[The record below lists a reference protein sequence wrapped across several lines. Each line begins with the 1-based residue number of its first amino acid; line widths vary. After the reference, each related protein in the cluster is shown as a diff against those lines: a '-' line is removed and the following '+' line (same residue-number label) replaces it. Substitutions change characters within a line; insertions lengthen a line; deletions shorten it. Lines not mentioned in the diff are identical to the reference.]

1 MSQSTSG
8 PARIRPLDPVT
19 VSQIAAGEVVE
30 RPASVLRELLDNALD
45 SGASRI
51 GIEVEQ
57 GGIDRI
63 LVVDNGSGI
72 LPDDLP
78 LALASHATSKLQN
91 AGELEHITSM
101 GFRGEA
107 LASIASV
114 SRLSL
119 ESHPPGKEVGGR
131 IRCEGGQV
139 SPVEPWAGSTG
150 TRVEVRHLFYNAPV
164 RRRFLKS
171 QAAEMA
177 QLNEVFNRF
186 ALAIAALPDN
196 KRPHLSYKNGKK
208 TLHEIPGDLPL
219 LDRVSKLFGQ
229 EVANQLHAVDA
240 KRGPARLTG
249 LIADPSIERATA
261 RMQYLFL
268 NGRFLKDR
276 SLTHA
281 VQEAYR
287 GLIMVGRQPVVF
299 LHLEIPPEEVD
310 VNVHPAKAEVRF
322 RDASAVHHLVFRSL
336 RDRLDRENLT
346 SRLTLPK
353 HNPFA
358 PATPFT
364 LTAAPQ
370 PAPKLPF
377 PEGPRTFTA
386 IPNTGTQS
394 ASSLFPTIE
403 HQKNPPLTPQPST
416 IPPTHQAPPHSSA
429 APANPPEIHRENSAQ
444 AHEPAPA
451 PRLPSQT
458 IANSDTSQILQIYN
472 TFLLAETEDGL
483 LVIDQHALHERVLYE
498 QIKRRLLTGSLPTQR
513 LLLPELVELSAEQAG
528 AVEQYKD
535 ALLELG
541 FDLAPFGGPTW
552 AIHSYPAI
560 LEKKPIA
567 PCLLSAVQQITS
579 KSQPP
584 SREQLLQEVMS
595 LMACHAAVR
604 AGDRLTPE
612 SMEALLEMRHLARDT
627 HHCPHGRPTALVFSK
642 QELERQFG
650 RI

>member
-1 MSQSTSG
+1 MSDAISQG

-45 SGASRI
+45 SGATRI
-51 GIEVEQ
+51 SIEVDQ

-63 LVVDNGSGI
+63 LVVDNGTGI
-72 LPDDLP
+72 LPDDLT
-78 LALASHATSKLQN
+78 LALSSHATSKLHN

-119 ESHPPGKEVGGR
+119 ESHPPGRDVGGR
-131 IRCEGGQV
+131 IRCEGGQA
-139 SPVEPWAGSTG
+139 SEIEPWGGAPG

-186 ALAIAALPDN
+186 ALAIAAIPPER
-196 KRPHLSYKNGKK
+196 RPHLSYKSGKK

-219 LDRVSKLFGQ
+219 LDRVSRLFGQ
-229 EVANQLHAVDA
+229 DVANQLHAVETR
-240 KRGPARLTG
+240 RGAASLTG

-299 LHLEIPPEEVD
+299 LHLEIPPEDVD

-322 RDASAVHHLVFRSL
+322 RDASAVHHLIFRSL

-346 SRLTLPK
+346 SRLVVPK
-353 HNPFA
+353 QNPFA
-358 PATPFT
+358 PTGAFT
-364 LTAAPQ
+364 LQ
-370 PAPKLPF
+370 P
-377 PEGPRTFTA
+377 
-386 IPNTGTQS
+386 
-394 ASSLFPTIE
+394 
-403 HQKNPPLTPQPST
+403 PPP
-416 IPPTHQAPPHSSA
+416 
-429 APANPPEIHRENSAQ
+429 
-444 AHEPAPA
+444 PA
-451 PRLPSQT
+451 PRLPFPETPRHFPAEPPRPDGPKIDAETHLPKPAPQPSIPAATTNPDPSNPAPVAPALLQST
-458 IANSDTSQILQIYN
+458 EAPTTARSKEAPTLPPSRQPDTAHPESSQILQIYN
-472 TFLLAETEDGL
+472 SFLLAETEEGL
-483 LVIDQHALHERVLYE
+483 LVIDQHALHERVIFE
-498 QIKRRLLTGSLPTQR
+498 QIKRRLLTGKLSTQR

-528 AVEQYKD
+528 AVEQHKE

-541 FDLAPFGGPTW
+541 FELAPFGGSTW
-552 AIHSYPAI
+552 AIQSYPAI
-560 LEKKPIA
+560 LEKRPIV

-579 KSQPP
+579 KAQPP

-604 AGDRLTPE
+604 AGERLTPE
-612 SMEALLEMRHLARDT
+612 LMEALLEMRHLAKDT

-650 RI
+650 RIG

>member
-1 MSQSTSG
+1 MSLSQTVA
-8 PARIRPLDPVT
+8 PARIQPLDPVT

-45 SGASRI
+45 SGANRI
-51 GIEVEQ
+51 SIEVDQ

-63 LVVDNGSGI
+63 LVVDNGVGI
-72 LPDDLP
+72 LAEDLP
-78 LALASHATSKLQN
+78 LALASHATSKLHN

-119 ESHPPGKEVGGR
+119 ESHPPGKEIGGR
-131 IRCEGGQV
+131 IRSEGGQI
-139 SPVEPWAGSTG
+139 SEVEPWAGSPG
-150 TRVEVRHLFYNAPV
+150 TRVEVRHLFFNAPV

-171 QAAEMA
+171 QGAEMA

-186 ALAIAALPDN
+186 ALAIAALPAE
-196 KRPHLSYKNGKK
+196 KRPHLSYKSGKK

-219 LDRVSKLFGQ
+219 LDRISRLFGPD
-229 EVANQLHAVDA
+229 VANLLHAVDA
-240 KRGPARLTG
+240 KRGPAKISG
-249 LIADPSIERATA
+249 LIADPSVERSSA

-299 LHLEIPPEEVD
+299 LHLEIPTAEVD

-346 SRLTLPK
+346 ARLVLPTQ
-353 HNPFA
+353 NPFA
-358 PATPFT
+358 PPAPFT
-364 LTAAPQ
+364 L
-370 PAPKLPF
+370 
-377 PEGPRTFTA
+377 
-386 IPNTGTQS
+386 S
-394 ASSLFPTIE
+394 AS
-403 HQKNPPLTPQPST
+403 PP
-416 IPPTHQAPPHSSA
+416 
-429 APANPPEIHRENSAQ
+429 
-444 AHEPAPA
+444 PA
-451 PRLPSQT
+451 PRLPFPEAPRATTVQT
-458 IANSDTSQILQIYN
+458 TPFDTQPRPKPPAPTLPPLPNSDGLAAPPQDTPEPLATGTEKGLNPESPPAQPGLDTKASAFSEDQPRRLDPHQILQIYN
-472 TFLLAETEDGL
+472 SFLLAESEEGL
-483 LVIDQHALHERVLYE
+483 LVIDQHALHERILYE
-498 QIKRRLLTGSLPTQR
+498 QIKKRLMTGKLPTQK
-513 LLLPELVELSAEQAG
+513 LLIPELVDLTQEQIGAIELHKE
-528 AVEQYKD
+528 
-535 ALLELG
+535 ALADLG

-552 AIHSYPAI
+552 AIQSYPAL
-560 LEKKPIA
+560 LERKPIV
-567 PCLLSAVQQITS
+567 PCLLAAVEQITA

-584 SREQLLQEVMS
+584 SREQILQEVMS

-604 AGDRLTPE
+604 AGDRLSPE
-612 SMEALLEMRHLARDT
+612 LMEALLEQRHLARDT